1 MSGRPERRP
10 LPGRR
15 PRSESACGT
24 LRGDD
29 RRPTGQN
36 WSIGRAGRGLEV
48 FSGNAPIRQGGVM
61 RGGQSL
67 PHSVIALGGS
77 RRAFRGGIL
86 VRGSQL
92 QPGGSVD
99 PVSLVLNGLA
109 SGAAQ
114 DAADSVSD
122 AVKSAYTKL
131 KQLASATALGGS
143 SARSRAAPGSPN
155 PSDRTRS
162 DTHSSLPVWTPTCR
176 CATFRRP
183 PPMLT
188 RGPRSGMT
196 RPAEAWTG
204 TPHISLRPTSLALPG
219 NYTA

>member
-1 MSGRPERRP
+1 MIGGRQDRTGLSGAPAAAWRFSAETRRFGREASCEADNLCHILSSP
-10 LPGRR
+10 LVAVGVP
-15 PRSESACGT
+15 SEVASWFGVANFNREGQWT
-24 LRGDD
+24 L
-29 RRPTGQN
+29 
-36 WSIGRAGRGLEV
+36 
-48 FSGNAPIRQGGVM
+48 F
-61 RGGQSL
+61 
-67 PHSVIALGGS
+67 
-77 RRAFRGGIL
+77 
-86 VRGSQL
+86 
-92 QPGGSVD
+92 
-99 PVSLVLNGLA
+99 SLVLNGLA